1 MTIELYST
9 SPTDSSVPV
18 ESPISNTMGELPAQ
32 EPTLDLG
39 NLLGSFDSREE
50 TLAFVQAQAD
60 TQQQQ
65 VTDSRIVKFD
75 AYTHVELLTVTLQ
88 QADQSTAYKNFY
100 LVLDEGY

>member
-50 TLAFVQAQAD
+50 ALAFVQAQAD

>member
-50 TLAFVQAQAD
+50 ALAFVQAQAD

-88 QADQSTAYKNFY
+88 QSDQSTAYKNFY